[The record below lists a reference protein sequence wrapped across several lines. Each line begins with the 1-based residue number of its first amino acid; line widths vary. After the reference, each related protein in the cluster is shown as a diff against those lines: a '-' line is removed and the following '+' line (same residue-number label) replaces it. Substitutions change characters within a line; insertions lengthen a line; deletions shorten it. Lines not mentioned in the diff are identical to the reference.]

1 MTYRPKGHDVRKAY
15 ELIRTLFPPTPLE
28 ASHILS
34 KRHSAHIFLK
44 REDLTPVRSYK
55 IRGAMNMMATLPKN
69 SKVVTCSAG
78 NHAQGVAYAA
88 ALLGHHATIFMPL
101 ATTKQKIDKVLLH
114 GRDRVTVHLSG
125 SNFDEAA
132 VAASDAATRSDAV
145 MVPPFDHPHI
155 IEGQATVGMEIV
167 EQSPLPLDYVFLP
180 VGGGGLAAG
189 VASYIKMASPA
200 TRIVGVEPTGAAS
213 LTLALKHNRPTPLP
227 SINTFVDGA
236 AVRQVGTTNFPLCRD
251 YLDQVVTVD
260 EGHVCSKILQ
270 IYNEHGYIVEPA
282 GVLSLC
288 ALDLT
293 TEILGRRVVAVLSG
307 GNSDVFRMPEIL
319 ERSLIYEEKK
329 HYFRIEF
336 PQRAGALK
344 DFITSVLGPTD
355 DIIYFKY
362 IKLINRELGPVLI
375 GIETKS
381 KEDSYQLMER
391 MKQAA
396 IPYEKLTNLSDL

>member
-1 MTYRPKGHDVRKAY
+1 MKDVRAAY
-15 ELIRTLFPPTPLE
+15 RLIREVFQPTPLE
-28 ASHILS
+28 HNLILS
-34 KRHSAHIFLK
+34 KHHMAEVLLK

-55 IRGAMNMMATLPKN
+55 IRGAMNMMMKSTSN
-69 SKVVTCSAG
+69 VVTCSAG
-78 NHAQGVAYAA
+78 NHAQGVAYVSAMRKI
-88 ALLGHHATIFMPL
+88 HADIFMPKN
-101 ATTKQKIDKVLLH
+101 TPKQKVDKVRGFGGQYVSVYLE
-114 GRDRVTVHLSG
+114 GNT
-125 SNFDEAA
+125 FDESSEAA
-132 VAASDAATRSDAV
+132 QLWSKKTNTKL
-145 MVPPFDHPHI
+145 VPPFDDPLI
-155 IEGQATVGMEIV
+155 IEGQATVGMEIM
-167 EQSPLPLDYVFLP
+167 EQAPLPLDTLFLP

-189 VASYIKMASPA
+189 VASYVKMVSPN
-200 TRIVGVEPTGAAS
+200 TKIVGVEPAGAAS
-213 LTLALKHNRPTPLP
+213 LTLALKEGRPTTLP
-227 SINTFVDGA
+227 TINTFVDGA
-236 AVRQVGTTNFPLCRD
+236 AVRRVGTSTFPLCRD
-251 YLDQVVTVD
+251 YLDEVITVD

-270 IYNEHGYIVEPA
+270 IYNENGYIVEPA

-288 ALDLT
+288 ALDLKP
-293 TEILGRRVVAVLSG
+293 LDGKRVVAVLSG

-344 DFITSVLGPTD
+344 EFITSVMGPSD

-391 MKQAA
+391 MKQAT
-396 IPYEKLTNLSDL
+396 INFEKLNNIADL

>member
-1 MTYRPKGHDVRKAY
+1 M
-15 ELIRTLFPPTPLE
+15 
-28 ASHILS
+28 
-34 KRHSAHIFLK
+34 
-44 REDLTPVRSYK
+44 
-55 IRGAMNMMATLPKN
+55 
-69 SKVVTCSAG
+69 
-78 NHAQGVAYAA
+78 
-88 ALLGHHATIFMPL
+88 GHHATIFMPL
-101 ATTKQKIDKVLLH
+101 ATTKQKIDKVLGHGGDHVTIHLH
-114 GRDRVTVHLSG
+114 GNT
-125 SNFDEAA
+125 FDEAA
-132 VAASDAATRSDAV
+132 AAASEVAKTGAV
-145 MVPPFDHPHI
+145 MVPPFDDPLI

-189 VASYIKMASPA
+189 VGSYIKLASA
-200 TRIVGVEPTGAAS
+200 GTKIIGVEPAGAAS
-213 LTLALKHNRPTPLP
+213 LTLALKHDKPTPL
-227 SINTFVDGA
+227 STINTFVDGA
-236 AVRQVGTTNFPLCRD
+236 AVRQVGMTNFPLCRD

-270 IYNEHGYIVEPA
+270 IYNDHGYSVEPA

-293 TEILGRRVVAVLSG
+293 TEIRNKRVVAIVSG

-329 HYFRIEF
+329 HYFRIDF

-344 DFITSVLGPTD
+344 DFITGVMGPTD

-375 GIETKS
+375 GIETKT

-391 MKQAA
+391 MKHAS
-396 IPYEKLTNLSDL
+396 IHYEKLTNLSDL